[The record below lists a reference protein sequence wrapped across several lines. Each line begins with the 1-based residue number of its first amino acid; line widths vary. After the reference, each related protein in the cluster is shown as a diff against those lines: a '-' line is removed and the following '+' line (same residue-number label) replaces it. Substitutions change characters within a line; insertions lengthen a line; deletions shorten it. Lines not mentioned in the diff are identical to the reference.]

1 MKKLSFQQGK
11 LFLLL
16 LPFLLT
22 VILFP
27 IFGFSQ
33 TSNPVWQAVSE
44 ENVPRRGQRYLH
56 PEQYQVFRLNQK
68 ALAKILASAPLEFT
82 AEARLNQTVLTVP
95 KPDGKF
101 ISFRIEES
109 PILAPEVAAKYP
121 NWKTYQGY
129 GIDEPG
135 TTARFDLTDSG
146 FHGYIFSADGTFS
159 IDPFQANDRENYLVF
174 YKNQFSN
181 RQREFHCRLDQ
192 LLSEEG
198 NFLDLYNQPLNF
210 VSDFSHGTQIRTYR
224 LAVATTFEYTNF
236 FRQTGDTDAQAQ
248 TRAFNQVVTSI
259 NRVTGIYRKELAVS
273 FNLVSNTNLVY
284 VVNPETPANYNN
296 DGSSA
301 DLNANQTNVDSV
313 IGSSNY
319 DVGHLFQTGD
329 GGIAQLSSVCGA
341 SKARGLSGLPNP
353 TGDPFDVDYVA
364 HELGHQF
371 AANHTFNATS
381 NCGSSPAAARKEPGS
396 AVTIMGY
403 SGICSSTA
411 NLQRN
416 SIEIFHVHNLTESI
430 NFITT
435 GNGSTCGTLSG
446 SNAVPVITPLS
457 NYTIPFNTP
466 FSLTASA
473 TDANGDT
480 LTYSWE
486 QNDPSAATS
495 NYPSMPDDDD
505 TSLVFRPGFRSYMP
519 TTNPTRTFPSLPY
532 ILNNSNEAPLT
543 YTGTSATGSIC
554 AGTCITGE
562 DLPSAARTMNFRV
575 SVRDGQGG
583 VADAG
588 TVITVVNTTTPFR
601 VTTQNTSPV
610 AWNGNSNQNITW
622 DVSGTT
628 GSGINTANVKISL
641 STNGGQSF
649 PIILAESTPNDGS
662 HTITVPNVATSQA
675 RIKVEAVGNI
685 FFDVN
690 DANFTI
696 VQVPSGRRFVDFDGD
711 GKTDLSIFRPNNG
724 QWWYL
729 RSSDSS
735 NRVFQF
741 GLQTDILAPGDFTG
755 DGKTDIAVFRPST
768 GTWFVMRSEDNS
780 FFTINFGTNGDI
792 PAPGDFDGDGKTD
805 AAVFR
810 PSDTTWYILR
820 SGGGTTFQQF
830 GIAEDKPTV
839 ADYDGDGKDDI
850 AIYRPSVSQWW
861 ILRSTGGV
869 IAYQFGLTGDKA
881 VPGDYT
887 GDGKADVAVFR
898 PTNGNWFVLRSEDN
912 SFFATQFGA
921 TGDVAVQGDYDGD
934 GKFDLGVFRPS
945 ANTWYLNRSTS
956 GILIA
961 GYGASGDLPVPNAF
975 VR

>member
-1 MKKLSFQQGK
+1 
-11 LFLLL
+11 
-16 LPFLLT
+16 
-22 VILFP
+22 
-27 IFGFSQ
+27 
-33 TSNPVWQAVSE
+33 
-44 ENVPRRGQRYLH
+44 
-56 PEQYQVFRLNQK
+56 
-68 ALAKILASAPLEFT
+68 
-82 AEARLNQTVLTVP
+82 
-95 KPDGKF
+95 
-101 ISFRIEES
+101 
-109 PILAPEVAAKYP
+109 
-121 NWKTYQGY
+121 
-129 GIDEPG
+129 
-135 TTARFDLTDSG
+135 
-146 FHGYIFSADGTFS
+146 
-159 IDPFQANDRENYLVF
+159 
-174 YKNQFSN
+174 
-181 RQREFHCRLDQ
+181 
-192 LLSEEG
+192 
-198 NFLDLYNQPLNF
+198 
-210 VSDFSHGTQIRTYR
+210 
-224 LAVATTFEYTNF
+224 
-236 FRQTGDTDAQAQ
+236 
-248 TRAFNQVVTSI
+248 
-259 NRVTGIYRKELAVS
+259 
-273 FNLVSNTNLVY
+273 
-284 VVNPETPANYNN
+284 
-296 DGSSA
+296 
-301 DLNANQTNVDSV
+301 
-313 IGSSNY
+313 
-319 DVGHLFQTGD
+319 
-329 GGIAQLSSVCGA
+329 
-341 SKARGLSGLPNP
+341 
-353 TGDPFDVDYVA
+353 
-364 HELGHQF
+364 
-371 AANHTFNATS
+371 
-381 NCGSSPAAARKEPGS
+381 
-396 AVTIMGY
+396 
-403 SGICSSTA
+403 
-411 NLQRN
+411 
-416 SIEIFHVHNLTESI
+416 
-430 NFITT
+430 
-435 GNGSTCGTLSG
+435 
-446 SNAVPVITPLS
+446 
-457 NYTIPFNTP
+457 
-466 FSLTASA
+466 
-473 TDANGDT
+473 
-480 LTYSWE
+480 
-486 QNDPSAATS
+486 
-495 NYPSMPDDDD
+495 MPDDDD

-912 SFFATQFGA
+912 SFFATQFGT